1 MRWTDKYCKN
11 NQISMEFRKLR
22 WFWKSSVECIS
33 LICAVSIILFQLS
46 NFFVVYWKLKNNSK
60 KMADNPAPNNAAAN
74 KKKKPNNQF
83 FRMRNRFHNDSGPRQ
98 RPVSLLIPQSSSSSL
113 TSNNTADS
121 ANETA
126 SNGNSSVPPTRAASF
141 RINKRCGPYS
151 GWQLYFPEIGN
162 YSPWNYF
169 WFI

>member
-1 MRWTDKYCKN
+1 MYFTNACCFYHF
-11 NQISMEFRKLR
+11 IS
-22 WFWKSSVECIS
+22 
-33 LICAVSIILFQLS
+33 ILFHSSLKAEKQLR
-46 NFFVVYWKLKNNSK
+46 

-98 RPVSLLIPQSSSSSL
+98 RPVSLLIPQSSSSSHP
-113 TSNNTADS
+113 TNNTADS

-126 SNGNSSVPPTRAASF
+126 LNGSTNGNASVPPTRAASF

-162 YSPWNYF
+162 YSL
-169 WFI
+169 